1 MSEFI
6 DVILGKCKFKDRF
19 YVTNHFYG
27 GYAYDCEEGFGNV
40 SYADPNTVID
50 LAEASKMTVHLAG
63 ASWKAIGRE
72 GFGEVVSVEEARKLV
87 EELRAKKRT

>member
-63 ASWKAIGRE
+63 ASAIAFPHSHGRVPSRAWRQDFQE
-72 GFGEVVSVEEARKLV
+72 TGNLVSQV
-87 EELRAKKRT
+87 